1 MLPLPPV
8 QLRPPACLD
17 LLAQLEA
24 APGPDQFKH
33 RILYNPKGDVKKTKS
48 AFWEGG
54 WRKSKTFHL
63 GFYGWELNIT
73 VSCYSGISDGTLQ
86 VTVLLLALCLSA
98 ALLPWTLAS
107 KVFKSLQSLLL
118 VLLLPISILTDF
130 HLHNLLGSS
139 WINERRRQWHSTP
152 VLLPGKSHGWR
163 SLVGCS
169 PWGRWELDTTE
180 RLHFHFSLSCIGEGN
195 GNPVQCNKPSL
206 PLVSFNLIF
215 ASFLSL
221 PGRHLLKNYHSM
233 CTYAHFPLWLLNFMS
248 RLWRHPPHP
257 EKINSNTE
265 P

>member
-163 SLVGCS
+163 SLVGCN

-180 RLHFHFSLSCIGEGN
+180 RLHFHFSLSCMGEGN
-195 GNPVQCNKPSL
+195 GNPLQYSCLENPRDGGACWAAVCGVAQSRTRLKQ
-206 PLVSFNLIF
+206 
-215 ASFLSL
+215 LS
-221 PGRHLLKNYHSM
+221 SSS
-233 CTYAHFPLWLLNFMS
+233 S
-248 RLWRHPPHP
+248 R
-257 EKINSNTE
+257 INEESD
-265 P
+265 